1 MRRLRGGEK
10 GGECDLVHPCHGL
23 VMGVPTDGMKIEKD
37 SFFWDRKNL
46 GLSAIR
52 NSLQFRSFVAKIPI
66 NRESSKILHSKKDPT
81 TTHTHH
87 SAPTNDLLSDTHSL
101 TSSQRDTLFPCTS
114 VLH

>member
-46 GLSAIR
+46 GLSATWYPKFATAPR
-52 NSLQFRSFVAKIPI
+52 PPI
-66 NRESSKILHSKKDPT
+66 FYFNLLFT
-81 TTHTHH
+81 T
-87 SAPTNDLLSDTHSL
+87 
-101 TSSQRDTLFPCTS
+101 
-114 VLH
+114 

>member
-52 NSLQFRSFVAKIPI
+52 NLNSLQM
-66 NRESSKILHSKKDPT
+66 REHGLPVQQLNHKKKVSKFLKMLVIFYIL
-81 TTHTHH
+81 
-87 SAPTNDLLSDTHSL
+87 NI
-101 TSSQRDTLFPCTS
+101 
-114 VLH
+114 

>member
-46 GLSAIR
+46 GRSALR
-52 NSLQFRSFVAKIPI
+52 NSLQMLQYQV
-66 NRESSKILHSKKDPT
+66 
-81 TTHTHH
+81 
-87 SAPTNDLLSDTHSL
+87 
-101 TSSQRDTLFPCTS
+101 TSYSTGYYTCTV
-114 VLH
+114 VLPYL

>member
-46 GLSAIR
+46 GRSALR
-52 NSLQFRSFVAKIPI
+52 NSLQ
-66 NRESSKILHSKKDPT
+66 
-81 TTHTHH
+81 
-87 SAPTNDLLSDTHSL
+87 LS
-101 TSSQRDTLFPCTS
+101 TSNYR
-114 VLH
+114 

>member
-52 NSLQFRSFVAKIPI
+52 NSLPGTDVQ
-66 NRESSKILHSKKDPT
+66 KKMIK
-81 TTHTHH
+81 
-87 SAPTNDLLSDTHSL
+87 N
-101 TSSQRDTLFPCTS
+101 
-114 VLH
+114 